1 MDFPKADTF
10 PQSIIR
16 EHSMG
21 PNPLKLCE
29 ELLGHAEIPAGS
41 VVLDLGSGAGLTSA
55 LMARE
60 CGFTVYAADLW
71 SDPSDN
77 MRFFEEM
84 GLTNRQAVPLKE
96 DATALPFA
104 HGFFDAVVSV
114 DSYNYFGRDP
124 LYLGEHLLPLVSR
137 GGELLFAIPGMARD
151 CHDDLPACLLAS
163 WTPEQLDYM
172 HDMAWWRANLEQTG
186 DAEILDMREMTCT
199 HEAWADWLE
208 CDNEYAAG
216 DRAAVEAG
224 DLTYLNTTAVRY
236 PSSTTLLVLDVMP
249 TLAYQTARRTKS
261 IQAKVAVAAFVAAF
275 SVLMVAGRLFSGV
288 HWATD
293 IVGSILLAAGLFTM
307 YRYAVARAD
316 ARLATARS
324 EG

>member
-1 MDFPKADTF
+1 MNFPKADTF
-10 PQSIIR
+10 PQSAMR
-16 EHSMG
+16 ERSMA

-29 ELLGHAEIPAGS
+29 ELLALADIPVGS

-60 CGFTVYAADLW
+60 CGFIVYAADLW

-77 MRFFEEM
+77 MRFLEGC
-84 GLTNRQAVPLKE
+84 GLTNRQVVPLKA

-124 LYLGEHLLPLVSR
+124 SYLGEHLLPLVKR
-137 GGELLFAIPGMARD
+137 GGELLFAIPGMVRD

-163 WTPEQLDYM
+163 WTPEQLEFM
-172 HDMAWWRANLEQTG
+172 HDIGWWRENIGQTDG
-186 DAEILDMREMTCT
+186 VEILDMREMSCT
-199 HEAWADWLE
+199 REAWADWVA

-224 DLTYLNTTAVRY
+224 ALDYLNTIAVR
-236 PSSTTLLVLDVMP
+236 L
-249 TLAYQTARRTKS
+249 RR
-261 IQAKVAVAAFVAAF
+261 
-275 SVLMVAGRLFSGV
+275 R
-288 HWATD
+288 
-293 IVGSILLAAGLFTM
+293 
-307 YRYAVARAD
+307 
-316 ARLATARS
+316 
-324 EG
+324 

>member
-1 MDFPKADTF
+1 MNFSKANSF
-10 PQSIIR
+10 PQSVMR
-16 EHSMG
+16 ERSMG

-29 ELLGHAEIPAGS
+29 ELLSYGDIPTGS

-60 CGFTVYAADLW
+60 WGFTGYAADLW

-77 MRFFEEM
+77 MRFFEGL
-84 GLTNRQAVPLKE
+84 GLTNRQVVPLKA

-104 HGFFDAVVSV
+104 TGFFDAVVSV

-124 LYLGEHLLPLVSR
+124 EYLGEHLLPLVKR

-163 WTPEQLDYM
+163 WTSEQLDYM
-172 HDMAWWRANLEQTG
+172 HDMDWWRANIAQTDG
-186 DAEILDMREMTCT
+186 MDILDMREMACT
-199 HEAWADWLE
+199 REAWADWIA

-224 DLTYLNTTAVRY
+224 ALDFLNTIAVR
-236 PSSTTLLVLDVMP
+236 L
-249 TLAYQTARRTKS
+249 RR
-261 IQAKVAVAAFVAAF
+261 
-275 SVLMVAGRLFSGV
+275 R
-288 HWATD
+288 
-293 IVGSILLAAGLFTM
+293 
-307 YRYAVARAD
+307 
-316 ARLATARS
+316 
-324 EG
+324 

>member
-1 MDFPKADTF
+1 MNFPKANSF
-10 PQSIIR
+10 PTSVMR
-16 EHSMG
+16 ERSMG

-29 ELLGHAEIPAGS
+29 ELLAYADIPAGS

-84 GLTNRQAVPLKE
+84 GLTNRQAVPLKA

-124 LYLGEHLLPLVSR
+124 LYLGEHLLPLVRR

-151 CHDDLPACLLAS
+151 RHDDLPACLLAS

-172 HDMAWWRANLEQTG
+172 HDMSWWRANIEQTEG
-186 DAEILDMREMTCT
+186 VEILDMREMACT
-199 HEAWADWLE
+199 REAWADWLE
-208 CDNEYAAG
+208 CDNEYAVG

-224 DLTYLNTTAVRY
+224 ALINLNTIAVR
-236 PSSTTLLVLDVMP
+236 L
-249 TLAYQTARRTKS
+249 RR
-261 IQAKVAVAAFVAAF
+261 
-275 SVLMVAGRLFSGV
+275 R
-288 HWATD
+288 
-293 IVGSILLAAGLFTM
+293 
-307 YRYAVARAD
+307 
-316 ARLATARS
+316 
-324 EG
+324 